1 MKRVN
6 KERRAFGAKRKL
18 QKIIEKRFETA
29 IIGILARC
37 EKHFG
42 DLWGYES
49 EYPELSKQQKNM
61 LEIWECLRS
70 DILNHGNTQSRAAI
84 DEISKYNIEEDVYQI
99 DFIVKKKD

>member
-1 MKRVN
+1 MKKVN
-6 KERRAFGAKRKL
+6 KERRALGAKRKL

-42 DLWGYES
+42 DLWGFEN
-49 EYPELSKQQKNM
+49 EYSTLSKQQKNM

-70 DILNHGNTQSRAAI
+70 EILNHGNTQCRAAV
-84 DEISKYNIEEDVYQI
+84 DEISKYNVDENTYQI
-99 DFIVKKKD
+99 DFIAKKD